1 MEPVMMKPV
10 ANDVLEQQFG
20 WRYAT
25 KMFDPKSIIPDADW
39 QTLERSLVL
48 TPSSFGL
55 QPWKFF
61 VVTHPDAKSKLKPAS
76 WNQSQIVD
84 ASHVVVFAIKKDLSS
99 PDIDRFLSRTAE
111 VRGVTV
117 DSLAAYRQMMVGA
130 LISPTFNL
138 NEWASKQV
146 YIALGFFMAAAAMLG
161 IDTCPIE
168 GFEPEKYN
176 EILGLTQLGYHASV
190 VAAAGYRANDD
201 KYAKLPKVRFKHE
214 DVITHI

>member
-1 MEPVMMKPV
+1 MKPV
-10 ANDVLEQQFG
+10 SNDVVEQQFG

-25 KMFDPKSIIPDADW
+25 KSFDPMAKIPDADW

-61 VVTHPDAKSKLKPAS
+61 VVTDPDTKAKLKPAS

-84 ASHVVVFAIKKDLSS
+84 SSHVVVFAIKKDLSA

-111 VRGVTV
+111 VRGVTT
-117 DSLAAYRQMMVGA
+117 DSLASYRQMMLGA
-130 LISPTFNL
+130 LTSPSFNV
-138 NEWASKQV
+138 NEWATRQV
-146 YIALGFFMAAAAMLG
+146 YIAIGFFMAAAAMLG

-176 EILGLTQLGYHASV
+176 EILGLTHLGYHASV
-190 VAAAGYRANDD
+190 VAAAGYRSNDD
-201 KYAKLPKVRFKHE
+201 KYARLPKVRFKAE
-214 DVITHI
+214 DVISHI